1 MAKIPIENILFID
14 IETVPMASQY
24 DDLDE
29 NFKSLWDKNLF
40 IYLKMMKMTH
50 LLYLREQAFML
61 NLEK

>member
-1 MAKIPIENILFID
+1 
-14 IETVPMASQY
+14 VPMASQY

-29 NFKSLWDKNLF
+29 NFKSLWDKKSV
-40 IYLKMMKMTH
+40 YLSKMMKMTH